1 MFRTMAGQPSPK
13 KIYEEV
19 KKELFDQYIQIK
31 DRQIIAGQTSGGIW
45 YCKELPADNP
55 EELKKLIGEVNKILN
70 NYNTKTVKNRT
81 VKTKTDVK
89 GLK

>member
-1 MFRTMAGQPSPK
+1 MAGQPPPNK

-45 YCKELPADNP
+45 YCKELPAETP

-70 NYNTKTVKNRT
+70 TYNTKTSKKT
-81 VKTKTDVK
+81 IKTKSETVK